1 MNEIQ
6 AAVQNSERTH
16 RKSVVGERRADFVLL
31 VHLLLAVD
39 DVLHE
44 VQRLQQTPTHVGSG
58 LIVDRDKSQFVAC
71 SLNTKGRVL
80 EKIFYG
86 CSLHYSLSSNV
97 ISLSLIIRIRILAL
111 DNSYKR
117 SKTPPVW

>member
-44 VQRLQQTPTHVGSG
+44 VQRLQQTPT
-58 LIVDRDKSQFVAC
+58 SQFVAC